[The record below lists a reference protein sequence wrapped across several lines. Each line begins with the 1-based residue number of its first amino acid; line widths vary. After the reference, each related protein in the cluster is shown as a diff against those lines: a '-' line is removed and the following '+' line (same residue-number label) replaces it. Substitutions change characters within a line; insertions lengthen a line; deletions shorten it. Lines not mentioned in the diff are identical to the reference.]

1 MSIVN
6 VDLSEYGKCITSTE
20 PQVIAL
26 QLVRN
31 IKDMAKLQER
41 KRLSYLKA
49 RQWGYLNMVRLTKLK
64 DMYLSEAKLN
74 WAHKELL
81 QKLQDAAEHHKRLVL
96 LKGRRVN

>member
-1 MSIVN
+1 MAIVN

-41 KRLSYLKA
+41 KRLAYLKA
-49 RQWGYLNMVRLTKLK
+49 RQWGCSNMVRLTKVK
-64 DMYLSEAKLN
+64 GKYLSEVKLN
-74 WAHKELL
+74 WAQKELL

-96 LKGRRVN
+96 LKCRRVN

>member
-1 MSIVN
+1 MAIVN

-41 KRLSYLKA
+41 KRLAYLKA
-49 RQWGYLNMVRLTKLK
+49 RQWGYSNMVRLTKVK
-64 DMYLSEAKLN
+64 DKYLPEAKLN
-74 WAHKELL
+74 WAQKELL
-81 QKLQDAAEHHKRLVL
+81 QKLQDAAERHKRVVI
-96 LKGRRVN
+96 LKGRRFV

>member
-1 MSIVN
+1 MAIVN
-6 VDLSEYGKCITSTE
+6 VDLSEYGNCITSTE

-31 IKDMAKLQER
+31 IKDMAKLQEL
-41 KRLSYLKA
+41 KRLAYLKA
-49 RQWGYLNMVRLTKLK
+49 RQWGCSNIVRLTKVK
-64 DMYLSEAKLN
+64 GKHLSEVKLN
-74 WAHKELL
+74 WAQKELL